1 MPATG
6 RSASHASGSA
16 TSMVSS
22 NTGSA
27 RRQNAS
33 ASRSATKTPPPA
45 PAPALTPAFAPSS
58 VRPASRRNAK
68 ARASAPVA
76 RAAAPSESTKASS
89 SPRTTSTRSESA
101 SSKPPSAGTNRSVN
115 AGTSPV
121 TTQRSSPLSCFSSPS
136 LVPGAAA
143 LRLATDG
150 GASHP
155 PNVNSAPSPMAPS
168 MPANSASRR
177 RTSRLPETAR
187 NVEPPNRRSSGNT
200 STSVRA
206 TAREGPSKASS
217 LCAKA
222 SFFP

>member
-6 RSASHASGSA
+6 RSASQVSGNS
-16 TSMVSS
+16 TESVSS
-22 NTGSA
+22 STGSA
-27 RRQNAS
+27 RRQKAS
-33 ASRSATKTPPPA
+33 ASRSAMKTGASPA
-45 PAPALTPAFAPSS
+45 EPSA
-58 VRPASRRNAK
+58 VRPASRNQAK

-76 RAAAPSESTKASS
+76 RAATPSDSTKASS

-101 SSKPPSAGTNRSVN
+101 SSKPPSAGTNRSVS
-115 AGTSPV
+115 AGTSLA
-121 TTQRSSPLSCFSSPS
+121 TTQRPSPLPCFSSPS
-136 LVPGAAA
+136 LAPGPTVP
-143 LRLATDG
+143 RFATAS

-177 RTSRLPETAR
+177 RTSRLLPAVR
-187 NVEPPNRRSSGNT
+187 NIEPPNRRSSGNSSAT
-200 STSVRA
+200 LRA

-217 LCAKA
+217 RWAKA